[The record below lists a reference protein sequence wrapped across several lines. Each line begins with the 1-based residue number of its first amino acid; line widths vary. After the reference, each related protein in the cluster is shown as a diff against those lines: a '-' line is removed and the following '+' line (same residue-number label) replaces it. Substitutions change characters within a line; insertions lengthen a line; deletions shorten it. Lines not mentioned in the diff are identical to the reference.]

1 MQLFPSSLSFEW
13 HSVLVLTGTR
23 CWAGDAAAG
32 RTPRAC
38 ARADVRAGRARGRGH
53 ARGHARGLERG
64 RGVHA
69 PGPCVEISL
78 TKPRIEVI
86 LTKPPRKPPQLEYTY
101 TRLPLCTYM
110 TVEEV
115 LAWVNSLDDARG
127 LAQRPI
133 APTGVPA
140 PQPAPRAM
148 GHCARPLH
156 PSLAPVPC
164 TRPLRPSLAPAPSS
178 HSGMSAGKTHLCTMK
193 RPRDSSPTVHKYVFP
208 ADLIGAEPP
217 TCIVELVKR
226 E

>member
-140 PQPAPRAM
+140 PQPAPHAM

-164 TRPLRPSLAPAPSS
+164 ARPFISFGDVCWKNALVHHETPARLEPD
-178 HSGMSAGKTHLCTMK
+178 GAQV
-193 RPRDSSPTVHKYVFP
+193 RFP
-208 ADLIGAEPP
+208 ADPIGAELP